1 MDLWMWHL
9 EDVLL
14 AHSERE
20 WLRYKHS
27 KVEEE
32 EEQDLRRNPELD
44 CQKSMETT
52 CWKIQN
58 EFQLVIVM
66 ILILMQLPFTMVID
80 EKSITMIESVVSNGN
95 QAVYNKNH
103 TEIETQL
110 PPESSIVNH
119 FTKTYGAPHRGRKE
133 NIEAKGPRGASA
145 AFEAVSVAK
154 NRFDW

>member
-1 MDLWMWHL
+1 
-9 EDVLL
+9 
-14 AHSERE
+14 
-20 WLRYKHS
+20 
-27 KVEEE
+27 
-32 EEQDLRRNPELD
+32 
-44 CQKSMETT
+44 
-52 CWKIQN
+52 
-58 EFQLVIVM
+58 
-66 ILILMQLPFTMVID
+66 MQLPFTMVID

-119 FTKTYGAPHRGRKE
+119 FTKTYGAPQRGRKE